1 MTQFAPDKWNRGI
14 PDSEYS
20 ERNSQDVEKVLT
32 WEERMHKR
40 QRDIQ
45 AGRLEP
51 AEPTSMQDG
60 GKI

>member
-1 MTQFAPDKWNRGI
+1 
-14 PDSEYS
+14 
-20 ERNSQDVEKVLT
+20 
-32 WEERMHKR
+32 MHKR

-60 GKI
+60 GKIQMRGKMSLQEYKKNFNNLGTIGQQRIQET